1 MDSKNFALEKFA
13 GWEDAFGD
21 GGADCEHWLVH
32 DLAQAEVQGDAAKEI
47 SVDVE
52 EAPARDEEI
61 DHAIGGS
68 AGSGDGV
75 GADSTTIQAS
85 SSACRGS
92 GGADS
97 ISGAEID

>member
-75 GADSTTIQAS
+75 GGGLDYDPGFVERVLRKRWGGFDQ
-85 SSACRGS
+85 RS
-92 GGADS
+92 GD
-97 ISGAEID
+97 